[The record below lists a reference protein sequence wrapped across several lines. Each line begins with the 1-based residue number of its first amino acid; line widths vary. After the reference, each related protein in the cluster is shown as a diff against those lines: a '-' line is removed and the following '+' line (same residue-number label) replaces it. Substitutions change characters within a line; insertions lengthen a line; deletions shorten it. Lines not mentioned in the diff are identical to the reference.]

1 LPAAA
6 AGWLAAAAARDLSAD
21 LPDLRFQRLKSQIRQ
36 AKIVNPVLD
45 GRGLKKKDPEGLRS
59 NCSILRL
66 QLFHIET
73 ALPQP

>member
-45 GRGLKKKDPEGLRS
+45 GFL
-59 NCSILRL
+59 
-66 QLFHIET
+66 
-73 ALPQP
+73 